1 MNKSKGIIS
10 LIVTAALIALLGFTT
25 IVGFGKGHIGAAEN
39 ITLGLDLAGGVS
51 ITYQV
56 KDKNPS
62 SEEMSDTIYKLQRRV
77 EQYSSGSN
85 RRQYDSE

>member
-25 IVGFGKGHIGAAEN
+25 IVGFGKGHTGAAKN

-77 EQYSSGSN
+77 EHKTT
-85 RRQYDSE
+85 EATL